1 MVAEQAGVLR
11 SASIIDH
18 SFREISMRKSLIVFG
33 AALLVCSQAFATYFV
48 VLRDGSQLRAKAK
61 WTLSNGKAIIQLENG
76 QTVQLDPNAIDVAKS
91 EETTRMGGAS
101 VLAVG
106 QTQTTA
112 RPQQSAL
119 GSAFKL
125 RKLPGEQTPP
135 PATSTANTTPPIVST
150 GGPMISSE
158 VLNKFERAYENV
170 GIFEHKLTATG
181 PHSLRAELTADSEE
195 KVFNAI
201 SATSFLI
208 VRNAGVSAA
217 QVDLVELF
225 MQTTTGGSS
234 GRFQMTR
241 DDAQTLDIKSL
252 TREEYFIRK
261 VLY

>member
-1 MVAEQAGVLR
+1 MDAEQDGVPR
-11 SASIIDH
+11 SISII
-18 SFREISMRKSLIVFG
+18 ETSMRKLLIAFG
-33 AALLVCSQAFATYFV
+33 ALLLSTSALATYFV
-48 VLRDGSQLRAKAK
+48 VLKDGSQLRARAK

-76 QTVQLDPNAIDVAKS
+76 NTVQIDPNSIDGAKS

-101 VLAVG
+101 VLAVE
-106 QTQTTA
+106 QAPTVQKS
-112 RPQQSAL
+112 QQSPL
-119 GSAFKL
+119 GAAFKL
-125 RKLPGEQTPP
+125 RKLPGQQTPP
-135 PATSTANTTPPIVST
+135 PTDTANTAPPIVPS
-150 GGPMISSE
+150 GGPPLSSE

-181 PHSLRAELTADSEE
+181 AHSLRAELTADSED

-208 VRNAGVSAA
+208 VRNAGVTGA

-225 MQTTTGGSS
+225 MKTTTGGSS
-234 GRFQMTR
+234 GRFQMGR
-241 DDAQTLDIKSL
+241 DDANLIDGKAV